1 VYTGLQPLTSHARST
16 VAMSGARR
24 RCWVYRSSRKAE
36 LYLYLA
42 RKDGF
47 EVVPDG
53 LMKLMGRA
61 ELVMELDLH
70 AQRKLA
76 RSEVGRVM
84 ADLDS
89 RGFYLQMPPP
99 RPGLA
104 RVRGSSGLRG
114 KPEGD
119 DP

>member
-1 VYTGLQPLTSHARST
+1 
-16 VAMSGARR
+16 MSGSRR
-24 RCWVYRSSRKAE
+24 RCWVYRSSRKDE
-36 LYLYLA
+36 MYLYLA

-70 AQRKLA
+70 SQRKLA

-84 ADLDS
+84 VDLDS

-99 RPGLA
+99 QPGLA
-104 RVRGSSGLRG
+104 EVRGTLGPRG
-114 KPEGD
+114 KPEGE

>member
-1 VYTGLQPLTSHARST
+1 
-16 VAMSGARR
+16 M
-24 RCWVYRSSRKAE
+24 
-36 LYLYLA
+36 YLYLA

-99 RPGLA
+99 GPGLVQAPGRPGPD
-104 RVRGSSGLRG
+104 G
-114 KPEGD
+114 KPEGE